1 MSYAVHGASVDLL
14 WLPDYIHS
22 FLLNQGC
29 ICLHPKLFHTNSSIM
44 NKILVVIPVLALAL
58 ACNNPSGG
66 GSAASEHTHE
76 HADEGS
82 QYTLFGKQAEF
93 FIEHGPLI
101 AGEES
106 EFLVHLTRLDSYK
119 PLSTGN
125 VTVLIDGVSVTSGQP
140 ATPGIF
146 TVPFI
151 PKKEGAFHAEFRF
164 KNNELNEEVEEHV
177 HVYKDHE
184 AIHAAETEAGAH
196 SHEEAT
202 KGEIVFLK
210 ERAWESTF
218 MVKEVLAKPFSAV
231 IPTSGEIV
239 SMPGEKKN
247 VTASGQGIVRF
258 ADSHLVQGTLVKKGQ
273 LLFTLSSENL
283 LEDNVKLRYEE
294 AKNRLEKSRSQHLR
308 HQALREQE
316 VISLKQYQES
326 RSAYVEDSLRYFSL
340 ANNISDGGLKVTAPV
355 SGTIHELG
363 ISDGEFT
370 DPGKILAILSTNRD
384 LMLRADL
391 PQQYYSQLEQIETAN
406 FRPAYSD
413 RVFTVEEMK
422 GSLLAVGVSVA
433 ENNHY
438 LPVIFRLENEGHL
451 LEGAFAEVYLL
462 TSARPYIISV
472 PVGALGEEQGGYY
485 LYVQMTGESYSKR
498 RVETGQNNGL
508 FVEITSGLV
517 AGERVVTEGFTLV
530 KAASMSTGEISDGHS
545 H

>member
-1 MSYAVHGASVDLL
+1 MRSQV
-14 WLPDYIHS
+14 
-22 FLLNQGC
+22 
-29 ICLHPKLFHTNSSIM
+29 LFHTNSSIM
-44 NKILVVIPVLALAL
+44 YKLIVVIPFLALAM
-58 ACNNPSGG
+58 ACNKSSGARSG
-66 GSAASEHTHE
+66 QEDNTHQ

-82 QYTLFGKQAEF
+82 QYTLFSEQVEF
-93 FIEHGPLI
+93 FIEHQALV

-106 EFLVHLTRLDSYK
+106 TFLVHLTRLDSYE
-119 PLSTGN
+119 PCSTGN

-140 ATPGIF
+140 STPGIF

-151 PKKEGAFHAEFRF
+151 PKKEGDFHAVFRF
-164 KNNELNEEVEEHV
+164 KNNDLNEEVEEHV

-184 AIHAAETEAGAH
+184 AIDAADSEAGGHA
-196 SHEEAT
+196 HEEVSV
-202 KGEIVFLK
+202 GEIVFLK
-210 ERAWESTF
+210 ERAWQSQF
-218 MVKEVLAKPFSAV
+218 MVKEILPTPFRSV
-231 IPTSGEIV
+231 IATSGEIV

-258 ADSHLVQGTLVKKGQ
+258 ADTHLVQGSPVKKGQ

-294 AKNRLEKSRSQHLR
+294 AKNRLENSRSQYER
-308 HQALREQE
+308 HQVLKEQE
-316 VISLKQYQES
+316 AISQKQYQES

-340 ANNISDGGLKVTAPV
+340 ANNISDGGLMVTAPV
-355 SGTIHELG
+355 SGTIHELR

-391 PQQYYSQLEQIETAN
+391 PQQYYGELEQIETAN
-406 FRPAYSD
+406 FRPAYTD

-462 TSARPYIISV
+462 TSARPDVFSV
-472 PVGALGEEQGGYY
+472 PVGALGEEQGGHY

-498 RVETGQNNGL
+498 RVETGQRNGL
-508 FVEITSGLV
+508 FVEITSGLSS
-517 AGERVVTEGFTLV
+517 GERVVTEGFTLV
-530 KAASMSTGEISDGHS
+530 KAASMATGEISDGHN